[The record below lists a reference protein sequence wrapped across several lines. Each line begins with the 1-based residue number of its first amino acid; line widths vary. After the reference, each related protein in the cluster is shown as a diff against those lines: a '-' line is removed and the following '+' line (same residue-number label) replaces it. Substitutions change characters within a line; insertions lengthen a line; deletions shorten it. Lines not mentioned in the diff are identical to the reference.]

1 LFYFSFI
8 LAVILFILPIYS
20 HDLLLALVPAIF
32 FLFPVLFIFAKAVEE
47 SCMIVL
53 INPRKL
59 TEGDWLYEKV
69 KVGRKIVRP
78 NWEGLSQEE
87 LILLRRYK
95 RKIKVKQGIPFVP
108 AFFFAF
114 ILLLFKDNIFNLL
127 FIFT

>member
-1 LFYFSFI
+1 
-8 LAVILFILPIYS
+8 
-20 HDLLLALVPAIF
+20 
-32 FLFPVLFIFAKAVEE
+32 
-47 SCMIVL
+47 MIVL